1 MSFYIELYNSLNNP
15 DTSIAKIVLG
25 EKIGEKFIFSKNQL
39 IYSTLS
45 HIEKDLLL
53 ILKEGIKTPKPLLIK
68 YNKSSIFYEPLIIK
82 TKSTINKVA
91 NNPPSL
97 IKAKNNLSN
106 LTLKKYMLEEIL
118 GASFENT
125 TLALA
130 TVIRKNKTD
139 RVALGEKLLIY
150 EDGKTIGDMT
160 DEDLK
165 SKIKA
170 LALKVIKSGASTTKN
185 IYITKENKETS
196 KLLFSS
202 FISVFIEPI
211 LPEIIE

>member
-25 EKIGEKFIFSKNQL
+25 EKIGEKFIFSKSQL
-39 IYSTLS
+39 TYSTLS

-53 ILKEGIKTPKPLLIK
+53 TLKEGIKTPKPLLIK

-82 TKSTINKVA
+82 TKLPINKVA
-91 NNPPSL
+91 NTPPSL
-97 IKAKNNLSN
+97 IKDNLSN

-150 EDGKTIGDMT
+150 ENGKTIGDIT